1 MRQPAALVLF
11 LLGLTSAAAQTD
23 VEALRR
29 YWNSVYAGG
38 AGQFNPHP
46 NAFLQ
51 DLVYRLRPGRALD
64 LGVGQGRNALFLA
77 EAGWEVTGVDV
88 AETGLEIARREA
100 DRRGLKLNLVQED
113 AYRFDIG
120 RERWDLIALIYF
132 DVRPLLPRLVEGL
145 RPGGLIVIEAFHQEA
160 AVHNVGPEVRWET
173 NQLVKLFLDQGF
185 DILRYEDTRG
195 IADFGKMETRL
206 VRLAARKPVSDGP

>member
-1 MRQPAALVLF
+1 MRIPVAALLS
-11 LLGLTSAAAQTD
+11 LLYAVPPLPQTE
-23 VEALRR
+23 VETLRQ
-29 YWNSVYAGG
+29 YWNRVYSGQG
-38 AGQFNPHP
+38 EQFNPHP

-51 DLVYRLRPGRALD
+51 DMVYRLRPGRALD
-64 LGVGQGRNALFLA
+64 LGMGQGRNALFLA
-77 EAGWEVTGVDV
+77 EEGWEVTGVDI
-88 AETGLEIARREA
+88 AEEGLEIAGREA
-100 DRRGLKLNLVQED
+100 ERRGLRLDLVHED

-173 NQLVKLFLDQGF
+173 NQLVELFLEQGF
-185 DILRYEDTRG
+185 TVVRYEDTRG
-195 IADFGKMETRL
+195 LADFGKMETRL
-206 VRLAARKPVSDGP
+206 VRLAARKPAPSGR